1 MWNYEMEEQVNSLTR
16 TVNNLKQKLDK
27 IPMPFKFMYKPPE
40 REDYMNIVEYL
51 NEIDKRLKEV
61 EDKCRSL

>member
-1 MWNYEMEEQVNSLTR
+1 MWNHEMEERLNSLTR
-16 TVNNLKQKLDK
+16 LVNSLKQKLDQ
-27 IPMPFKFMYKPPE
+27 IPVPFKMMYKPPE

>member
-40 REDYMNIVEYL
+40 REEHMNLVEYL
-51 NEIDKRLKEV
+51 NEIDRRLKEV

>member
-1 MWNYEMEEQVNSLTR
+1 MWNYEMEERLNSLTR
-16 TVNNLKQKLDK
+16 LVNSFKEKLDQ
-27 IPMPFKFMYKPPE
+27 IPMPFKFMYKPPN
-40 REDYMNIVEYL
+40 REEHINLVEYL